1 MNKIKI
7 MDQVTVYQDVFSDN
21 QIDLI
26 LNEINKSDDGFDLI
40 NYSFNE
46 IDPDQSSYLDK
57 HGPQPKE
64 RNDGSIIQSWAP
76 WYTYGAR
83 SIWGYPKS
91 SERFSFF
98 KRCDLKSSL

>member
-40 NYSFNE
+40 NYT
-46 IDPDQSSYLDK
+46 
-57 HGPQPKE
+57 
-64 RNDGSIIQSWAP
+64 IIL
-76 WYTYGAR
+76 
-83 SIWGYPKS
+83 
-91 SERFSFF
+91 
-98 KRCDLKSSL
+98 C